1 MTILNRT
8 KYAAGFEDAPIVLMD
23 RVKNIA
29 GDYITQASVSTITY
43 RVDAYSSQRDAET
56 CSNAT
61 EVTDDTSLTVSAVVY
76 DTLQTA
82 APWDSTADSAGY
94 NFRFTLPA
102 ASRPVGDKWHRV
114 EVVITPST
122 GDAFPLVWI
131 IETLAMGGT

>member
-1 MTILNRT
+1 MNRT

-29 GDYITQASVSTITY
+29 GAYITQAAVSTITY

-56 CSNAT
+56 CSNPT
-61 EVTDDTSLTVSAVVY
+61 EVTDDTSLTKTDVVY

-82 APWDSTADSAGY
+82 APWDSTADATGY

-114 EVVITPST
+114 EVIITPTS
-122 GDAFPLVWI
+122 GDAYPLVWI
-131 IETLAMGGT
+131 VETLAMGGT

>member
-1 MTILNRT
+1 MNRT
-8 KYAAGFEDAPIVLMD
+8 KYAQGFEDAPIVLMD

-29 GDYITQASVSTITY
+29 GAYITQASVSTITY

-61 EVTDDTSLTVSAVVY
+61 EVTDDTSLTTADVVY

-82 APWDSTADSAGY
+82 APWDSTADATGY

-114 EVVITPST
+114 EVIITPTS
-122 GDAFPLVWI
+122 GDAYPLVWI
-131 IETLAMGGT
+131 VETLAMSS

>member
-1 MTILNRT
+1 MNRT
-8 KYAAGFEDAPIVLMD
+8 KYAEGFEDAPIVLMD

-29 GDYITQASVSTITY
+29 GAYITQASVSSISY
-43 RVDAYSSQRDAET
+43 RCDAYSSQTDAEK
-56 CSNAT
+56 CSNGT
-61 EVTDDTSLTVSAVVY
+61 EVTDDTSLTISSVVY

-82 APWDSTADSAGY
+82 APWDSTADATGY

-114 EVVITPST
+114 EVIITPAT
-122 GDAFPLVWI
+122 GDAYPLVWI